1 MQNKKTLI
9 CRKKRPLFVEKKTL
23 IKQGSNKTRVD
34 WKIWVLRSVKGEA
47 GESEHPTDD
56 EALFEGDSGGV
67 AMVDIGNDFVDDDD
81 IHFEIIFQ

>member
-1 MQNKKTLI
+1 MYDCESCQL
-9 CRKKRPLFVEKKTL
+9 
-23 IKQGSNKTRVD
+23 
-34 WKIWVLRSVKGEA
+34 LRSVKGEA
-47 GESEHPTDD
+47 GESEHLTDD

>member
-1 MQNKKTLI
+1 MYDCESCQL
-9 CRKKRPLFVEKKTL
+9 
-23 IKQGSNKTRVD
+23 
-34 WKIWVLRSVKGEA
+34 LRSVKGEA

-81 IHFEIIFQ
+81 IHFEIIFQWLPGSWTNACSGHIWVQ

>member
-1 MQNKKTLI
+1 MYDCESCQL
-9 CRKKRPLFVEKKTL
+9 
-23 IKQGSNKTRVD
+23 
-34 WKIWVLRSVKGEA
+34 LRSVKGEA

-81 IHFEIIFQ
+81 IHFEIIFRRLPGS